1 MKKSILT
8 IALAVMLVFAF
19 TACNNT
25 APTSPLFGKQIQG
38 VSLVSAPDYV
48 AGETLDASAVTLKVN
63 FDDNTSMNFKGSELG
78 LTMSGALAAGSNAAT
93 ATIAD
98 LEYTVNI
105 NAYAIEGFNI
115 DISTIKADTV
125 VRDATTVPS
134 NGATIDVVYNGG
146 KAKTAPEAIVSADTT
161 LQGMV
166 NIPVE
171 AFGIDWD
178 ENIKEG
184 AKFTMTVP
192 ADMASQTI
200 DKKVYTFSGSKTI
213 TVVEAATATFSN
225 FKIEQ
230 TNEVFTVAGDS
241 NAKNTLSAVEYKG
254 SFTLTDA
261 DGESSVVKFSSDEM
275 NGWTLVFPEYHA
287 EGVKLT
293 KASETFPVKLTNS
306 TYAGLEVTGEL
317 DVKTTADYPVTITVA
332 AAEGHE
338 DDTYKAGAAVPAG
351 NFTFTASGAWASG
364 KTYSGDEASKN
375 NLSSS
380 LFEADNVLKE
390 QPDSATAGTPDYDVQ
405 FRYKTLPGTASITIS
420 PVEIEIKN

>member
-178 ENIKEG
+178 LPRLSIKRYI
-184 AKFTMTVP
+184 P
-192 ADMASQTI
+192 SADPRQSLLLKLQQLPSLT
-200 DKKVYTFSGSKTI
+200 SK
-213 TVVEAATATFSN
+213 
-225 FKIEQ
+225 
-230 TNEVFTVAGDS
+230 
-241 NAKNTLSAVEYKG
+241 LSR
-254 SFTLTDA
+254 
-261 DGESSVVKFSSDEM
+261 
-275 NGWTLVFPEYHA
+275 P
-287 EGVKLT
+287 T
-293 KASETFPVKLTNS
+293 K
-306 TYAGLEVTGEL
+306 
-317 DVKTTADYPVTITVA
+317 
-332 AAEGHE
+332 
-338 DDTYKAGAAVPAG
+338 
-351 NFTFTASGAWASG
+351 
-364 KTYSGDEASKN
+364 YS
-375 NLSSS
+375 L
-380 LFEADNVLKE
+380 LQVIPMQRIPFL
-390 QPDSATAGTPDYDVQ
+390 Q
-405 FRYKTLPGTASITIS
+405 
-420 PVEIEIKN
+420 

>member
-1 MKKSILT
+1 
-8 IALAVMLVFAF
+8 
-19 TACNNT
+19 
-25 APTSPLFGKQIQG
+25 
-38 VSLVSAPDYV
+38 
-48 AGETLDASAVTLKVN
+48 
-63 FDDNTSMNFKGSELG
+63 
-78 LTMSGALAAGSNAAT
+78 
-93 ATIAD
+93 
-98 LEYTVNI
+98 
-105 NAYAIEGFNI
+105 
-115 DISTIKADTV
+115 
-125 VRDATTVPS
+125 
-134 NGATIDVVYNGG
+134 
-146 KAKTAPEAIVSADTT
+146 
-161 LQGMV
+161 
-166 NIPVE
+166 
-171 AFGIDWD
+171 
-178 ENIKEG
+178 
-184 AKFTMTVP
+184 
-192 ADMASQTI
+192 
-200 DKKVYTFSGSKTI
+200 
-213 TVVEAATATFSN
+213 
-225 FKIEQ
+225 
-230 TNEVFTVAGDS
+230 
-241 NAKNTLSAVEYKG
+241 
-254 SFTLTDA
+254 
-261 DGESSVVKFSSDEM
+261 M